1 MLLSKISMSAARLMP
16 CSHTFHRVC
25 VDKWLE
31 GNVNCPVCKADYHLL
46 AGKLGLDVDL
56 KKYRRRYW

>member
-1 MLLSKISMSAARLMP
+1 MSAARLMP